1 MLATWFFRVFFQGF
15 SGWEHSGSRSVVS
28 DSLPPRGLYSPWNS
42 PGQSTGV
49 SSLSLLQGIFPTQ
62 VPHIAG
68 RFFTSWATREA
79 IVSSP
84 QIMAQLILHRRW
96 VISTFSPSPWS
107 TPRKQVLLPA
117 LPLDSTHL
125 QAYLLTYQM
134 HFRPSSHQAIPT
146 PLAFRKQPSMSP
158 IILLPLPSSIP
169 LATSWFH

>member
-42 PGQSTGV
+42 PGQNTGV

-84 QIMAQLILHRRW
+84 QIMAQLTEDESL
-96 VISTFSPSPWS
+96 STFSPSPWS
-107 TPRKQVLLPA
+107 TPRKQVVLPA
-117 LPLDSTHL
+117 LPLDWLNPSPSL
-125 QAYLLTYQM
+125 SLTYQI